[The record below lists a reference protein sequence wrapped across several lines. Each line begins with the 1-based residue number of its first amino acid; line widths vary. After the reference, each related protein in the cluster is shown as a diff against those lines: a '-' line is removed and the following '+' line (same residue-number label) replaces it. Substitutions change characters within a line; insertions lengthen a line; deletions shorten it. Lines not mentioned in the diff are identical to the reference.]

1 MSFSHQLQ
9 TIKNPSRNAIA
20 VQNRGTKRSS
30 DMQYEDALE
39 VSDDDAS
46 MDSDSN
52 WKHKRNP
59 SKGSQCNSRNFF
71 QGIPISS
78 QEFFLR

>member
-59 SKGSQCNSRNFF
+59 SKVINGNSRNFF
-71 QGIPISS
+71 QGVLISS
-78 QEFFLR
+78 QEFFLG

>member
-30 DMQYEDALE
+30 DMQYEDALKFLMMMQ
-39 VSDDDAS
+39 A
-46 MDSDSN
+46 
-52 WKHKRNP
+52 W
-59 SKGSQCNSRNFF
+59 
-71 QGIPISS
+71 IPILIGNIKEIY
-78 QEFFLR
+78 QK

>member
-52 WKHKRNP
+52 WKHKRNL
-59 SKGSQCNSRNFF
+59 SKVVYGNSRNFF
-71 QGIPISS
+71 QGVPISS
-78 QEFFLR
+78 QEFFLG

>member
-46 MDSDSN
+46 MDSDST
-52 WKHKRNP
+52 WKHKRNL
-59 SKGSQCNSRNFF
+59 SKVVDGNSRNFF
-71 QGIPISS
+71 QGVPISS
-78 QEFFLR
+78 QEFFLG

>member
-39 VSDDDAS
+39 VSDYDAS

-52 WKHKRNP
+52 WKHKRNL
-59 SKGSQCNSRNFF
+59 SKVVGGNFRNFF
-71 QGIPISS
+71 QGVPISS
-78 QEFFLR
+78 QEFFLG

>member
-39 VSDDDAS
+39 VSEDDAS

-52 WKHKRNP
+52 WKHKRNL
-59 SKGSQCNSRNFF
+59 SKVVDGNSRNFF
-71 QGIPISS
+71 QCVPISS
-78 QEFFLR
+78 QEFFLG

>member
-52 WKHKRNP
+52 WKHKRNL
-59 SKGSQCNSRNFF
+59 SKVVGGNSRNFF
-71 QGIPISS
+71 QGVPISF
-78 QEFFLR
+78 QEFFLE

>member
-52 WKHKRNP
+52 WKHKRNL
-59 SKGSQCNSRNFF
+59 SKVVDGNSRNFF
-71 QGIPISS
+71 QGVPISF
-78 QEFFLR
+78 QKFFLG

>member
-20 VQNRGTKRSS
+20 VQNRGTKRLS

-59 SKGSQCNSRNFF
+59 SKGQSVATLEIFF
-71 QGIPISS
+71 KMLIII
-78 QEFFLR
+78 

>member
-52 WKHKRNP
+52 WKHKRNL
-59 SKGSQCNSRNFF
+59 SKVVDGNSRNFF
-71 QGIPISS
+71 QGVPISS
-78 QEFFLR
+78 QEFFLG

>member
-52 WKHKRNP
+52 CKHKRNL
-59 SKGSQCNSRNFF
+59 SKVVDGNSKNYF
-71 QGIPISS
+71 QGVPISS
-78 QEFFLR
+78 QEFFLG

>member
-52 WKHKRNP
+52 WKHKRNL
-59 SKGSQCNSRNFF
+59 SKVVGGNSKKFF
-71 QGIPISS
+71 QGVPISS
-78 QEFFLR
+78 QEFFLG